1 MIYTYWQ
8 LHYQSPFENLPLQE
22 SKRKMGVRGRW
33 LQLTSVVKREHLTQQ
48 EKSIKKYK
56 IEIKTLLCIK
66 LNRLSAILQRV
77 SYSGRGVWEAGEFFE
92 TSPSQE
98 LRLNGCGLISQ
109 RICHGMIGLHEG

>member
-48 EKSIKKYK
+48 EKSIKKIQNRNKNLSLYK
-56 IEIKTLLCIK
+56 T
-66 LNRLSAILQRV
+66 
-77 SYSGRGVWEAGEFFE
+77 
-92 TSPSQE
+92 
-98 LRLNGCGLISQ
+98 
-109 RICHGMIGLHEG
+109 